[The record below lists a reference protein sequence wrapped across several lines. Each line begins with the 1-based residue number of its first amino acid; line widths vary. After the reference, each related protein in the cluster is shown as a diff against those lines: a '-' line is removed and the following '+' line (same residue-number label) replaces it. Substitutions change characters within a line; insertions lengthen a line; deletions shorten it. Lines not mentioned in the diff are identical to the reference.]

1 MTQLP
6 ARPTDPVDRDFLV
19 PVLKVLADGRSR
31 TSRELREEVY
41 DLMGLTEQQRLVTH
55 EKSGRRRVDVRS
67 MFAIHHLRRATAL
80 EGGYG
85 VARITEVGRRLIAE
99 HPDVL
104 TLADLEQIPAYREYV
119 PQREGDKV
127 ENSAQEDADLADE
140 GAEDRPA
147 WFVGAAYEDT
157 ETGEYRDHTPDF
169 LRDGLWRIHPDSRQL
184 LKDYVAQMRPGDRIA
199 IKAVYIRKQG
209 LPFDNHG
216 HSVSMMDIKAVGVI
230 TAVETDG
237 LTVRVHWEQD
247 HTADPL
253 HWYLFTYQGAIWM
266 VDPQESDRKA
276 ELVAFA
282 FEGAAQDVDALRNA
296 PYWADRFGDDATEPP
311 DAKVSGLEAAEDP
324 EAVVDVEDEGDAP
337 AYTSEGIIEDG
348 GFLEKEELEA
358 ILRAWRQKKNLIL
371 QGPPGTGK
379 TWLAK
384 RLSRVLIG
392 STDSSLITAVQFHP
406 TVSYEDFVRGW
417 RPSGD
422 GSLTLVDGVLLQI
435 AQRAAAEPD
444 RVHVLVIEEI
454 NRGNLAQI
462 FGEMLTLLEADKR
475 TAEQAMRLA
484 YMRPGEKPFHLP
496 DNLYVVGTMNLA
508 DRSLAMVDFALRR
521 RFGFADLSPQYELP
535 WVTWVSER
543 VDGAAEADVQ
553 RLGEAV
559 KALNAQIIAAPGL
572 GEQYQIGHSFL
583 TPGKNERGLTFRPWA
598 ESIIRQ
604 EIRPLL
610 TEYWFDQPA
619 QVDAAVDALLAA
631 LPPSALTS

>member
-1 MTQLP
+1 MMVTDVPPFQGFMLP
-6 ARPTDPVDRDFLV
+6 TLR
-19 PVLKVLADGRSR
+19 VLADGRSL
-31 TSRELREEVY
+31 TSRELREEVF
-41 DLMGLTEQQRLVTH
+41 DLMGLTAEQRAFVH
-55 EKSGRRRVDVRS
+55 EKSGRRRTDVRC

-85 VARITEVGRRLIAE
+85 VARITELGRRLLAD
-99 HPDVL
+99 HPDWL
-104 TLADLEQIPAYREYV
+104 TLADLEQIPAYRDYV
-119 PQREGDKV
+119 PQRDGAASKDA
-127 ENSAQEDADLADE
+127 AQEDADAAD
-140 GAEDRPA
+140 GGVDDRPA
-147 WFVGAAYEDT
+147 WFVGATYEDT

-169 LRDGLWRIHPDSRQL
+169 LRGGLWRIHPDSRQL
-184 LKDYVAQMRPGDRIA
+184 LKEYVAQMRPGDRIA
-199 IKAVYIRKQG
+199 IKAVYVRKQG
-209 LPFDNHG
+209 LPFDSHG
-216 HSVSMMDIKAVGVI
+216 HPVSVMDIKAAGVI
-230 TAVETDG
+230 TAVEPDG
-237 LTVRVHWEQD
+237 LTVRVRWEHD
-247 HTADPL
+247 HAADPL

-282 FEGAAQDVDALRNA
+282 FDGAAQDVDALRNA
-296 PYWADRFGDDATEPP
+296 PYWADRFGDEATDAP
-311 DAKVSGLEAAEDP
+311 DRTAPGLEPEEDA
-324 EAVVDVEDEGDAP
+324 EAVVDVEDEDEAP
-337 AYTSEGIIEDG
+337 AYTPDGIIEDG
-348 GFLEKEELEA
+348 GFLEKDELET
-358 ILRAWRQKKNLIL
+358 ILRTWRQKKNLIL

-384 RLSRVLIG
+384 RLARVLTG
-392 STDSSLITAVQFHP
+392 STDTSLITAVQFHP

-444 RVHVLVIEEI
+444 RTHVLVIEEI

-462 FGEMLTLLEADKR
+462 FGQMLTLLEADKR

-521 RFGFADLSPQYELP
+521 RFGFADLTPQYELP
-535 WVTWVSER
+535 WVTWVGER
-543 VDGAAEADVQ
+543 VDGASEADVQ
-553 RLGEAV
+553 RLGEAM
-559 KALNAQIIAAPGL
+559 KGLNAQIVAAPGL

-583 TPGKNERGLTFRPWA
+583 TPGKNERGLPFRPWA
-598 ESIIRQ
+598 ESVIRQ

-619 QVDAAVDALLAA
+619 QVDAAVAALLAA
-631 LPPSALTS
+631 LPSARSMS